1 MYLNENTK
9 GYLEDKIVNLSA
21 DEINEIY
28 NSFDGENDND
38 IDHFY
43 KTEMQYWNEEND
55 KYKIES
61 EVDYHGGEGEG
72 EDFWK
77 ITRILNKETN
87 EACYIKFYGY
97 YDSWD
102 GVEWEGWNL
111 VKPKKVEVIEFA
123 ELEY

>member
-1 MYLNENTK
+1 MYLNESTK

-21 DEINEIY
+21 DGINEIY
-28 NSFDGENDND
+28 NSLDGENDNNNND
-38 IDHFY
+38 IDYFY
-43 KTEMQYWNEEND
+43 KTEMEYWNEEND

-61 EVDYHGGEGEG
+61 EVDCHGGEGEG

-87 EACYIKFYGY
+87 EVCYIKFYGY
-97 YDSWD
+97 YNSWD

-111 VKPKKVEVIEFA
+111 VKPKKVEVIEFT
-123 ELEY
+123 E